1 MTKLIWDEVGTRE
14 YEIGADRGVFYP
26 LDGPGTP
33 WNGLVSVKEAPS
45 GADGATAYF
54 DGRKYQQHRSV
65 EGFAGTIEAITY
77 PDAFEAYSGMATG
90 QGRRFFNFTYRTL
103 IGNDIDGMN
112 HGYKIHLVYN
122 AMVAPAEKSYLSFT
136 DSSEPTTFA
145 WNFTTMPISIQGHL
159 CSHLVI
165 DTTKAHP
172 WTIEALENLLYG
184 EENVQAVMP
193 DPFEV
198 VELFDSTAIL
208 RVIDNG
214 DGTWTA
220 TGPDEAIQMLDAETF
235 AITWESAVYIDD
247 KTYFISS
254 L

>member
-1 MTKLIWDEVGTRE
+1 MTKLIWDETGTRE

-45 GADGATAYF
+45 GADGSTAYF
-54 DGRKYQQHRSV
+54 DGRKYQQHRAV

-77 PDAFEAYSGMATG
+77 PDEFEPYSGMASG
-90 QGRRFFNFTYRTL
+90 QRRRFFNLTYRTM
-103 IGNDIDGMN
+103 IGNDTNGLD

-122 AMVAPAEKSYLSFT
+122 VMASPADKSYLSFT
-136 DSSEPTTFA
+136 DNSEPTTFG
-145 WNFTTMPISIQGHL
+145 WDFTTMPFPIQGRQ

-172 WTIEALENLLYG
+172 WTVEALENLLYG
-184 EENVQAVMP
+184 AEDVQPSMP
-193 DPFEV
+193 DPNEV
-198 VELFDSTAIL
+198 VELFESTAIL
-208 RVIDNG
+208 RVTDNG

-220 TGPDEAIQMLDAETF
+220 TGPDDAIIMIDAETF